1 MTTKKIVIIV
11 VAVIIT
17 LVLLIAIFVGAV
29 AGIVLYSVGN
39 SEAAVVAKDFLR
51 ANEVLKRDIGEVK
64 DFGTFITGNI
74 SVNNGNGAANLNL
87 KVIGEKKTVNASVQ
101 LMQSRGGDWR
111 VIEASYKND
120 AGQTVDLL
128 NAFDAHYF
136 FFDGAELVPLLAD
149 L

>member
-1 MTTKKIVIIV
+1 MTTKKIVVIV
-11 VAVIIT
+11 VAVVVT
-17 LVLLIAIFVGAV
+17 LALLVAIVVGA
-29 AGIVLYSVGN
+29 IVGFVVYSIGN

-51 ANEVLKRDIGEVK
+51 SNERLKQEIGEVK
-64 DFGTFITGNI
+64 DFGTFVSGNI
-74 SVNNGNGAANLNL
+74 SINNGNGAANLNI

-128 NAFDAHYF
+128 SAYDARF
-136 FFDGAELVPLLAD
+136 FPFYHHKTLPLLV
-149 L
+149 

>member
-29 AGIVLYSVGN
+29 VGIVLYSVGN

-120 AGQTVDLL
+120 AGKIVDLL
-128 NAFDAHYF
+128 NAYDAHCF
-136 FFDGAELVPLLAD
+136 PSHRRELLPLLA
-149 L
+149 